1 MSFFDFTLQIIYLK
15 FLLSAIIQKL
25 DMCRNFNSA
34 GLLLHLNLKLFF
46 MVQIIRDVVLRW
58 LYG

>member
-46 MVQIIRDVVLRW
+46 MVQIIRDVVLR
-58 LYG
+58 